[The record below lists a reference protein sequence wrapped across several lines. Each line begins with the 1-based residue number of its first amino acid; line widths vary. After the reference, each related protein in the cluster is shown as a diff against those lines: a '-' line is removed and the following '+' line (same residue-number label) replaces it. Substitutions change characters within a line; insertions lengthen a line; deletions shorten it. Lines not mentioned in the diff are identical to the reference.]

1 MKKFVTTILFTVL
14 ATLGFHMLADAT
26 TYTLV
31 TDVNDLAVGDKIVL
45 TNRAHQYAMGAQRAN
60 NRGANEW
67 NVKFSPDFSTVSID
81 NDTVEVIT
89 LAAGTK
95 EGTFAFQVADGYLY
109 AASSSSNNL
118 KTQDVIDDNA
128 SATIAF
134 YDDEAAIVFQGTN
147 TRNQLKFNY
156 SSTLFSCYSTAQQL
170 VCIYKQGGGE
180 VPTVTSVT
188 VGGAPTKLNYV
199 VGDNFSRTGIT
210 ATATYSNGQT
220 SDVTSNATW
229 TVSPSKLETAG
240 EVEVTVKAVFQ
251 NVEGSGKFT
260 VTVAAPAVADSLYID
275 GTPARLSY
283 YVGNEFSTSGLKVKA
298 HYTDGTTK
306 EVTSKAAWEV
316 TPATFTA
323 AGTVEVTVKATVDD
337 LVATAQYSA
346 TVTEAP
352 LSSDK
357 KFEKITSTDGLKATA
372 HYIIL
377 SADGDY
383 AASVVDNK
391 KISTVKA
398 GETTY
403 AIGEDGV
410 VTVPVGSAVE
420 VYTLDLNDDNNWT
433 LADSNGNVASNGSSS
448 TNITNGTGAF
458 YITFDNDGNAVIA
471 GTTAGTRVWL
481 LNTSTNVIG
490 NYAGTNAGTAGYA
503 YLALY
508 KEVAAPAPSFKKGDV
523 NGDGTVDVDDI
534 NCLIKVVL
542 GQIDASVYNG
552 RADVNNDNTVDVDD
566 INAIIRIV
574 LGH

>member
-1 MKKFVTTILFTVL
+1 MKKIFTTMLFALV
-14 ATLGFHMLADAT
+14 AMVSFQMLAEAT

-45 TNRAHQYAMGAQRAN
+45 TNRAHEYAMGAQRAN
-60 NRGANEW
+60 NRGANSW
-67 NVKFSPDFSTVSID
+67 NVKFSADFNSVSID

-89 LAAGTK
+89 LAKGTK

-118 KTQDVIDDNA
+118 KTQDKIDDNA

-156 SSTLFSCYSTAQQL
+156 NSTIFSCYSSAQQL
-170 VCIYKQGGGE
+170 VCIYKLGGGE
-180 VPTVTSVT
+180 VATVQSIT
-188 VGGAPTKLNYV
+188 VGGTPNKTNYV

-210 ATATYSNGQT
+210 ATALYSDGNIV
-220 SDVTSNATW
+220 DVTSNATW
-229 TVSPSKLETAG
+229 SVNPSKLETAG
-240 EVEVTVKAVFQ
+240 EVKVTVSAAFQ
-251 NVEGSGKFT
+251 GVTGSSDFT
-260 VTVAAPAVADSLYID
+260 VNVAPAATADSLYID

-283 YVGNEFSTSGLKVKA
+283 YVGNEFSVNGLKVKA

-323 AGTVEVTVKATVDD
+323 AGTVDVTVKATVDD
-337 LVATAQYSA
+337 LVATAQFTA

-357 KFEKITSTDGLKATA
+357 KFEKITSADDLKATA

-377 SADGDY
+377 SADGGR
-383 AASVVDNK
+383 AASVIDNK
-391 KISTVKA
+391 KISTVVA
-398 GETTY
+398 GEATY

-410 VTVPVGSAVE
+410 VTVPAGSAVE
-420 VYTLDLNDDNNWT
+420 VYTLGLNDNKEWT
-433 LADSNGNVASNGSSS
+433 LADSNGSVSSNGSGS
-448 TNITNGTGAF
+448 TNITNSPGAF
-458 YITFDNDGNAVIA
+458 NISFDEAGNAVIA

-481 LNTSTNVIG
+481 LNTGTNVIG
-490 NYAGTNAGTAGYA
+490 NYAGTNAGKDGYA

-508 KEVAAPAPSFKKGDV
+508 KEVAAPSPTHKKGDV
-523 NGDGTVDVDDI
+523 NGDGTVDVIDVNCII
-534 NCLIKVVL
+534 NVIL
-542 GQIDASVYNG
+542 GEKEASEYEG
-552 RADVNNDNTVDVDD
+552 RADLNEDGLVDVID
-566 INAIIRIV
+566 INAVVSLIIDD
-574 LGH
+574 

>member
-1 MKKFVTTILFTVL
+1 MKKIFTTMLFALV
-14 ATLGFHMLADAT
+14 AMVSFQMLAEAT

-45 TNRAHQYAMGAQRAN
+45 TNCAHQFAMGAQKAN
-60 NRGANEW
+60 NRGANSW
-67 NVKFSPDFSTVSID
+67 NVKFSADFNSVSID

-89 LAAGTK
+89 LAKGTK

-118 KTQDVIDDNA
+118 KTQDKIDDNA

-156 SSTLFSCYSTAQQL
+156 NSTIFSCYSSGQQL
-170 VCIYKQGGGE
+170 VCIYKLGGGE
-180 VPTVTSVT
+180 VATVQSIT
-188 VGGAPTKLNYV
+188 VGGTPNKTNYV

-210 ATATYSNGQT
+210 ATALYSDGNIV
-220 SDVTSNATW
+220 DVTSNATW
-229 TVSPSKLETAG
+229 SVNPSKLETAG
-240 EVEVTVKAVFQ
+240 EVKVTVSAAFQ
-251 NVEGSGKFT
+251 GVTGSSDFT
-260 VTVAAPAVADSLYID
+260 VNVAPAATADSLYID

-283 YVGNEFSTSGLKVKA
+283 YVGNEFSVNGLKVKA

-323 AGTVEVTVKATVDD
+323 AGTVDVTVKATVDD
-337 LVATAQYSA
+337 LVATAQFTA

-357 KFEKITSTDGLKATA
+357 KFEKITSTDGLDADA

-377 SADGDY
+377 SADGGR
-383 AASVVDNK
+383 AASVIDNN
-391 KISTVKA
+391 KITTVEA
-398 GETTY
+398 GEATY

-410 VTVPVGSAVE
+410 VTVPAGSAVE
-420 VYTLDLNDDNNWT
+420 VYTLGLNDNKEWT
-433 LADSNGNVASNGSSS
+433 LADSNGSVSSNSSKN
-448 TNITNGTGAF
+448 TDIKNGTGAF
-458 YITFDNDGNAVIA
+458 NITFDKDGNAVIA
-471 GTTAGTRVWL
+471 GTSAGTRVWL
-481 LNTSTNVIG
+481 LNTGTNVIG
-490 NYAGTNAGTAGYA
+490 NYAGTNAGKDGYV

-508 KEVAAPAPSFKKGDV
+508 KEVAAPAPVYKKGDV
-523 NGDGTVDVDDI
+523 NGDGLVDVIDVNCII
-534 NCLIKVVL
+534 NVIL
-542 GQIDASVYNG
+542 GDKEASEYEG
-552 RADVNNDNTVDVDD
+552 RADLNEDGLVDVID
-566 INAIIRIV
+566 INAVVSLIIDD
-574 LGH
+574 